1 MDEDRVLENK
11 ICAKNWPELVDQ
23 AEQRAKS
30 FASANNLQ
38 HEINLQKYKKLSPK
52 WLVLVRLYYT
62 LDK

>member
-1 MDEDRVLENK
+1 MDDDSVLENK
-11 ICAKNWPELVDQ
+11 IHAKNWPELVDQ
-23 AEQRAKS
+23 AEQRAKD

-38 HEINLQKYKKLSPK
+38 HEVNLQKYKRLPPK